1 MPVDFL
7 RRGLLP
13 ERERL
18 PAVFKRMRD
27 VFGQRKQLR
36 QLRFRLC
43 LDAVHLHAER
53 LFGYGISDV
62 LFRGRRRDKRG
73 NRPQRR
79 IVRVL
84 FDTEYSDIRMHERQ
98 RLRME
103 QILFG
108 KRRLRVDIVQRHMQG
123 NQQSPMR
130 DQIGLLHGQFRLS
143 VQSNLFRQHLC

>member
-53 LFGYGISDV
+53 LRGYGVSDV
-62 LFRGRRRDKRG
+62 LPRGRRIDKRG
-73 NRPQRR
+73 NSPQRR
-79 IVRVL
+79 RMRVL
-84 FDTEYSDIRMHERQ
+84 LDPRMSNQH
-98 RLRME
+98 RL
-103 QILFG
+103 LF
-108 KRRLRVDIVQRHMQG
+108 KRRMLGRQLHNDIVQRHMQR
-123 NQQSPMR
+123 NPQSSMR
-130 DQIGLLHGQFRLS
+130 G
-143 VQSNLFRQHLC
+143 

>member
-18 PAVFKRMRD
+18 SAVFKRMRD

-84 FDTEYSDIRMHERQ
+84 FDTEYSDIRMQQRQ
-98 RLRME
+98 RL
-103 QILFG
+103 LF
-108 KRRLRVDIVQRHMQG
+108 KRRMLGRQLHDNIMQR
-123 NQQSPMR
+123 NV
-130 DQIGLLHGQFRLS
+130 L
-143 VQSNLFRQHLC
+143 